1 MTISGSVTDL
11 TILDMTIQDMD
22 VNGTGAGFNITT
34 SGSITLQDVKFIVCQ
49 TICLNNIAKKLISN
63 KYS

>member
-49 TICLNNIAKKLISN
+49 TICQIV
-63 KYS
+63 